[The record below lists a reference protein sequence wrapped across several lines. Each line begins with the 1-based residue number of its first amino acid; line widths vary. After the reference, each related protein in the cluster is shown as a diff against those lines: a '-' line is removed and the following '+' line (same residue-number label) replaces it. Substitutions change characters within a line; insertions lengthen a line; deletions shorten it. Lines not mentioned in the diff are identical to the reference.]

1 MNLEKLFLEKTP
13 LFVFS
18 STRRLKHFYLE
29 QGEGFLP
36 NAMSM
41 GSFFEQAFYIPNKKK
56 IPNSAR
62 LILMIDTIKAIAK
75 EKKSILEGLLLFENS
90 FLGYLESTSFLFDL
104 FDELSS
110 ACIKLNELSSKDIY
124 LDYEKHLEVLEMIY
138 DRYIKKLE
146 GLGFYDKIM
155 QEKPAI
161 LKEFFEHFS
170 SIEWHL
176 DGFMSV
182 FERQCLLEAAELVPI
197 TLHLSCDK
205 YNQKFLEFLNLKL
218 ETDCDYSIDFKT
230 QKILSQTP
238 KRQKI
243 EPKLYANSSYL
254 KQSALV
260 LQTIEEYL
268 QKDNDPNKMAIITPN
283 ADFLPFLKLLDK
295 NNNLNFAMGLGAKNS
310 PYYTE
315 LVKILENLETSGFDL
330 STSPLL
336 DLENLTLALLE
347 QQSSKE
353 KAPLKEAHSQIMHQ
367 YHLLKDTLK
376 NYSLKDLLHLY
387 LQEFEAN
394 FRLDDSSGGKIQ
406 VMDTLE
412 TRGMQFDKIVIVDF
426 NETCVPSLKD
436 CDLFLNSALRKSLNL
451 PTLLDK
457 KNLQKHY
464 YYQLFKNSKEIT
476 LSYIESETSKVSNML
491 LELNLHIEP
500 IKDAYTLF
508 APSLSKDYQEEEIKA
523 AIPKDFSFSASSL
536 NAFLTC
542 KRRFYYHY
550 MKRFKESPK
559 DESNSAVGSLLHE
572 LLKEAY
578 EKDKNPYVLEE
589 RLIWLLE
596 TRENITP
603 KERLDTL
610 VALKKIQAF
619 YLKEKE
625 RFNTKIKILDLEKS
639 FETIIQGIVFKG
651 RIDRIDKTADNE
663 MILLDYK
670 FKNDLK
676 LDNMSKTQRGGL
688 SPIEIAQISTDYQMA
703 IEIAQISTDYQMA
716 IYAFALKNLGYKEPI
731 KAFFYDLR
739 KGELLEEDELIL
751 QAKMD
756 HLEFSLIP
764 KLKQE
769 IDFEKTS
776 EAKDCE
782 YCSFK
787 DMCNR

>member
-36 NAMSM
+36 SAMSM

-62 LILMIDTIKAIAK
+62 QILMIDTIKAIAR

-110 ACIKLNELSSKDIY
+110 ACIKLNELSFKDIY

-138 DRYIKKLE
+138 NRYIKKLE
-146 GLGFYDKIM
+146 ELGFYDKIM
-155 QEKPAI
+155 QEKPTI

-182 FERQCLLEAAELVPI
+182 FERQCLLEVAELVPI

-230 QKILSQTP
+230 QKILSQTFND
-238 KRQKI
+238 QKI

-254 KQSALV
+254 KQGALV

-315 LVKILENLETSGFDL
+315 LVKILEDLETSGFDL
-330 STSPLL
+330 SASPLL
-336 DLENLTLALLE
+336 DLESLTLALLE

-353 KAPLKEAHSQIMHQ
+353 KAPLKEVHSQIMHQ
-367 YHLLKDTLK
+367 YHLLKDTLQ

-394 FRLDDSSGGKIQ
+394 FRLDDSSGGKIR

-426 NETCVPSLKD
+426 NEACVPSLKD

-476 LSYIESETSKVSNML
+476 LSYIESETSKASNML
-491 LELNLHIEP
+491 LELDLYIEP

-508 APSLSKDYQEEEIKA
+508 APSPLKDYQEEEIQA

-559 DESNSAVGSLLHE
+559 DESNSTVGSLLHE

-578 EKDKNPYVLEE
+578 EKDKNPYALEE

-639 FETIIQGIVFKG
+639 FETTIQGVVFKG

-663 MILLDYK
+663 IILLDYK
-670 FKNDLK
+670 FKSDLK
-676 LDNMSKTQRGGL
+676 LDNMSKTQRGDL
-688 SPIEIAQISTDYQMA
+688 SPK
-703 IEIAQISTDYQMA
+703 EIAQISTDYQMA

-739 KGELLEEDELIL
+739 KGELLEEDDLTL

-756 HLEFSLIP
+756 HLEFFLIP

-769 IDFEKTS
+769 IDFEKTL
-776 EAKDCE
+776 EVKDCE

>member
-41 GSFFEQAFYIPNKKK
+41 GNFFEQAFYIPNKKK

-315 LVKILENLETSGFDL
+315 LVKILEDLETSDLDL
-330 STSPLL
+330 SGSALL
-336 DLENLTLALLE
+336 DLENITLALLE

-394 FRLDDSSGGKIQ
+394 FRLDDSSGGKIR

-476 LSYIESETSKVSNML
+476 LSYIESETSKASNML

-508 APSLSKDYQEEEIKA
+508 APSPLKDYQEEEIKA

-550 MKRFKESPK
+550 IKRFKESPK
-559 DESNSAVGSLLHE
+559 DENNSAVGSLLHE

-578 EKDKNPYVLEE
+578 EKDKTPHALEE
-589 RLIWLLE
+589 RLIWLSE

-610 VALKKIQAF
+610 VVLKKIQAF
-619 YLKEKE
+619 YKKERE
-625 RFNTKIKILDLEKS
+625 RFNAEITILDLEKS
-639 FETIIQGIVFKG
+639 FETIIQGVIFKG

-663 MILLDYK
+663 IILLDYK
-670 FKNDLK
+670 FKSDLK
-676 LDNMSKTQRGGL
+676 LDSMSKTQRGGL
-688 SPIEIAQISTDYQMA
+688 SP

-739 KGELLEEDELIL
+739 KGELLEEEELIL

-769 IDFEKTS
+769 IDFEKTL
-776 EAKDCE
+776 EVKDCE

>member
-62 LILMIDTIKAIAK
+62 QILMIDTINAIAR

-146 GLGFYDKIM
+146 KLGFYDKIM

-182 FERQCLLEAAELVPI
+182 FERQCLLEVAELVPI

-230 QKILSQTP
+230 QKILSQTFND
-238 KRQKI
+238 QKI

-268 QKDNDPNKMAIITPN
+268 QKDNDPNQMAIITPN
-283 ADFLPFLKLLDK
+283 ADFLPFLKLLDR

-315 LVKILENLETSGFDL
+315 LVKILEDLETSDL
-330 STSPLL
+330 NLSGSALL
-336 DLENLTLALLE
+336 DLENLTLPLLE

-394 FRLDDSSGGKIQ
+394 FRLDDSSGGKIR

-464 YYQLFKNSKEIT
+464 YYQLFKNSKEIV

-491 LELNLHIEP
+491 LELDLHIEP

-508 APSLSKDYQEEEIKA
+508 APSPLKDYQEEEIKA

-550 MKRFKESPK
+550 IKRFKESPK
-559 DESNSAVGSLLHE
+559 DENNSAVGSLLHE

-578 EKDKNPYVLEE
+578 EKDKNPYALEE
-589 RLIWLLE
+589 RLIQLLE

-610 VALKKIQAF
+610 IALKKIQAF

-625 RFNTKIKILDLEKS
+625 RFKAKIKILDLEKS
-639 FETIIQGIVFKG
+639 FETTIQGVAFKG

-663 MILLDYK
+663 IILLDYK
-670 FKNDLK
+670 FKSDLK
-676 LDNMSKTQRGGL
+676 LDNMSKTQREGL
-688 SPIEIAQISTDYQMA
+688 SP

-716 IYAFALKNLGYKEPI
+716 IYAFALKNLGYKGPI

-739 KGELLEEDELIL
+739 KGELLEEEELTL

-769 IDFEKTS
+769 IDFEKTL

>member
-36 NAMSM
+36 SAMSM

-138 DRYIKKLE
+138 DRYVKKLE
-146 GLGFYDKIM
+146 KLGFYDKIM

-182 FERQCLLEAAELVPI
+182 FERQCLLEVAELVPI

-230 QKILSQTP
+230 QKILSQIP
-238 KRQKI
+238 KCQKI

-254 KQSALV
+254 KQGALV

-310 PYYTE
+310 SYYTE
-315 LVKILENLETSGFDL
+315 LVKILEVLQTSDLNLSG
-330 STSPLL
+330 SALL
-336 DLENLTLALLE
+336 DLENITLPLLE
-347 QQSSKE
+347 QQNSKE
-353 KAPLKEAHSQIMHQ
+353 KVPLKEAHSQIMHQ
-367 YHLLKDTLK
+367 YHLLKDTLQ

-394 FRLDDSSGGKIQ
+394 FRLDDSSGGKIR

-476 LSYIESETSKVSNML
+476 LSYIESETSKASNML
-491 LELNLHIEP
+491 LELDLHIEP

-508 APSLSKDYQEEEIKA
+508 APSPLKDYQEEEIKA

-559 DESNSAVGSLLHE
+559 DESNGAVGSLLHE

-578 EKDKNPYVLEE
+578 EKDKNPYALEE

-625 RFNTKIKILDLEKS
+625 RFNAKIKILDLEKS
-639 FETIIQGIVFKG
+639 FETAIQGVIFKG

-663 MILLDYK
+663 IILLDYK
-670 FKNDLK
+670 FKSDLK
-676 LDNMSKTQRGGL
+676 LDNMSEKQRKSL
-688 SPIEIAQISTDYQMA
+688 RP

-739 KGELLEEDELIL
+739 KGELLEEEELFL

>member
-62 LILMIDTIKAIAK
+62 QILMIDTIKAIAK

-146 GLGFYDKIM
+146 ELGFYDKIM
-155 QEKPAI
+155 QEKPTI

-254 KQSALV
+254 KQGALV

-283 ADFLPFLKLLDK
+283 ADFLPFLKLLDQ

-315 LVKILENLETSGFDL
+315 LVKILEDLQTSGFNL
-330 STSPLL
+330 SGSALL
-336 DLENLTLALLE
+336 DLENITLPLLE

-367 YHLLKDTLK
+367 YHLLKDTLQ

-394 FRLDDSSGGKIQ
+394 FRLDDSSGGKIR

-412 TRGMQFDKIVIVDF
+412 TRGMQFDKVVIVDF
-426 NETCVPSLKD
+426 NETCVPSFKD

-508 APSLSKDYQEEEIKA
+508 APSPLKDYQEEEIKV

-559 DESNSAVGSLLHE
+559 DENNSAVGSLLHE

-578 EKDKNPYVLEE
+578 EKDKNPYALEE
-589 RLIWLLE
+589 RLIQLLE

-625 RFNTKIKILDLEKS
+625 RFKAKIKILDLEKS
-639 FETIIQGIVFKG
+639 FETIIQGVVFKG

-663 MILLDYK
+663 IILLDYK

-688 SPIEIAQISTDYQMA
+688 NP

-739 KGELLEEDELIL
+739 KGELLEEDELTL

-769 IDFEKTS
+769 IDFEKTL
-776 EAKDCE
+776 EVKDCE

>member
-1 MNLEKLFLEKTP
+1 MNLEKLFSQKTP

-29 QGEGFLP
+29 QSEGFLP

-146 GLGFYDKIM
+146 ELGFYDKIM

-161 LKEFFEHFS
+161 LKEFFKHFS

-182 FERQCLLEAAELVPI
+182 FERQCLLEVAELVPI

-230 QKILSQTP
+230 QKILSQTFND
-238 KRQKI
+238 QKI

-254 KQSALV
+254 KQGALV

-315 LVKILENLETSGFDL
+315 LVKILEDLETSGFDW
-330 STSPLL
+330 SASPLL
-336 DLENLTLALLE
+336 DLENLTLVLLE

-353 KAPLKEAHSQIMHQ
+353 KVPLKEAHSQIMHQ

-394 FRLDDSSGGKIQ
+394 FRLDDSSGGKIR

-464 YYQLFKNSKEIT
+464 YYQLFKNSKEMV
-476 LSYIESETSKVSNML
+476 LSYIESETLKVSNML

-508 APSLSKDYQEEEIKA
+508 VPSPLKDYQEEEIKA
-523 AIPKDFSFSASSL
+523 AIPKDFSFSSSSL

-550 MKRFKESPK
+550 IKRFKESPK
-559 DESNSAVGSLLHE
+559 DENNSAVGSLLHE

-578 EKDKNPYVLEE
+578 EKDKNPYALEE

-625 RFNTKIKILDLEKS
+625 RFKAKIKILDLEKS
-639 FETIIQGIVFKG
+639 FETTIQGVAFKG
-651 RIDRIDKTADNE
+651 CIDRIDKTADNE
-663 MILLDYK
+663 IILLDYK
-670 FKNDLK
+670 FKSDLK

-703 IEIAQISTDYQMA
+703 I
-716 IYAFALKNLGYKEPI
+716 YAFALKNLGYKDPI

-739 KGELLEEDELIL
+739 KGELLEEDELVL

-769 IDFEKTS
+769 IDFEKTL

>member
-41 GSFFEQAFYIPNKKK
+41 GNFFEQAFYIPNKKK
-56 IPNSAR
+56 IPNNAR

-138 DRYIKKLE
+138 DRYVKKLE
-146 GLGFYDKIM
+146 ELGFYDKIM
-155 QEKPAI
+155 QEKPTI

-170 SIEWHL
+170 SIEWYL

-182 FERQCLLEAAELVPI
+182 FERQCLLEVAELVPI

-230 QKILSQTP
+230 QKILSQTFND
-238 KRQKI
+238 QKI

-283 ADFLPFLKLLDK
+283 ADFLPFLKLLDQ

-315 LVKILENLETSGFDL
+315 LVKILEDLQTSGFDL
-330 STSPLL
+330 SASPLL
-336 DLENLTLALLE
+336 DLENLTLPLLE

-353 KAPLKEAHSQIMHQ
+353 KASLKEAHSQIMHQ

-387 LQEFEAN
+387 LQEFEVN
-394 FRLDDSSGGKIQ
+394 FRLDDSSGGKIR

-436 CDLFLNSALRKSLNL
+436 CDLFLNSALRQSLNL

-508 APSLSKDYQEEEIKA
+508 ETSPLKDYQEEEIKA

-550 MKRFKESPK
+550 IKRFKESPK
-559 DESNSAVGSLLHE
+559 DENNSAVGSLLHE

-578 EKDKNPYVLEE
+578 EKDKNPYALEE

-625 RFNTKIKILDLEKS
+625 RFKAKIKILDLEKS
-639 FETIIQGIVFKG
+639 FETIIQGVIFKG

-663 MILLDYK
+663 IILLDYK
-670 FKNDLK
+670 FKSDLK
-676 LDNMSKTQRGGL
+676 LDNMSEKQRKSL
-688 SPIEIAQISTDYQMA
+688 SP

-716 IYAFALKNLGYKEPI
+716 IYAFALKNLGYKDPI

-751 QAKMD
+751 QVKMN

-769 IDFEKTS
+769 IVFEKTL

>member
-41 GSFFEQAFYIPNKKK
+41 GNFFEQAFYIPNQKK

-62 LILMIDTIKAIAK
+62 QILMIDTIKAIAK

-146 GLGFYDKIM
+146 KLGFYDKIM

-197 TLHLSCDK
+197 ILHLSCDK

-243 EPKLYANSSYL
+243 EPKLYANSNYL

-315 LVKILENLETSGFDL
+315 LVKILEDLQTSGFDW
-330 STSPLL
+330 SASPLL

-394 FRLDDSSGGKIQ
+394 FRLDDSSGGKIR

-464 YYQLFKNSKEIT
+464 YYQLFKNSKEMA

-491 LELNLHIEP
+491 LELDLYIEP

-508 APSLSKDYQEEEIKA
+508 ETSPLKDYQEEEIKA

-550 MKRFKESPK
+550 IKRFKESPK
-559 DESNSAVGSLLHE
+559 DESNGAVGSLLHE

-578 EKDKNPYVLEE
+578 EKDKNPYALEE
-589 RLIWLLE
+589 RLIQLLE

-610 VALKKIQAF
+610 IALKKIQAF

-625 RFNTKIKILDLEKS
+625 RFKAKIKILDLEKS
-639 FETIIQGIVFKG
+639 FETTIQGVIFKG

-663 MILLDYK
+663 IILLDYK

-676 LDNMSKTQRGGL
+676 LDNMSKTQREGL
-688 SPIEIAQISTDYQMA
+688 SP

-716 IYAFALKNLGYKEPI
+716 IYAFALKNLGYKGPI

-739 KGELLEEDELIL
+739 KGELLEEDELTL

-769 IDFEKTS
+769 IDFEKTL
-776 EAKDCE
+776 EVKDCE

>member
-62 LILMIDTIKAIAK
+62 QILMIDTIKAIAK

-110 ACIKLNELSSKDIY
+110 ACIKLNELSFKDIY

-138 DRYIKKLE
+138 DRYVKKLE
-146 GLGFYDKIM
+146 ELGFYDKIM
-155 QEKPAI
+155 QKKPTI

-218 ETDCDYSIDFKT
+218 ETDCNYSIDFKT
-230 QKILSQTP
+230 QKILFQTFND
-238 KRQKI
+238 QKI

-315 LVKILENLETSGFDL
+315 LVKILEDLETSGFDL
-330 STSPLL
+330 SASPLL

-353 KAPLKEAHSQIMHQ
+353 KAPLKEVHSQIMHQ
-367 YHLLKDTLK
+367 YHLLKDALK

-394 FRLDDSSGGKIQ
+394 FRLDDSSGGKIR

-412 TRGMQFDKIVIVDF
+412 TRGMQFDKIVVADF

-436 CDLFLNSALRKSLNL
+436 CDLFLNSALRQSLNL

-508 APSLSKDYQEEEIKA
+508 ETSPLKDYQEEEIKA

-578 EKDKNPYVLEE
+578 EKDKNPYALEE
-589 RLIWLLE
+589 RLIQLLE
-596 TRENITP
+596 TKGNITP

-610 VALKKIQAF
+610 IALKKIQAF
-619 YLKEKE
+619 YVKEKE
-625 RFNTKIKILDLEKS
+625 RFSAKIKILDLEKS
-639 FETIIQGIVFKG
+639 FETTIQGVAFKG

-663 MILLDYK
+663 VILLDYK
-670 FKNDLK
+670 FKSDLK
-676 LDNMSKTQRGGL
+676 LDNMSEKQRGSL
-688 SPIEIAQISTDYQMA
+688 SPIEIAQISA
-703 IEIAQISTDYQMA
+703 DYQMA
-716 IYAFALKNLGYKEPI
+716 IYAFALKNLGYKGPI

-739 KGELLEEDELIL
+739 KGKLLEEEEPIL

-756 HLEFSLIP
+756 YLKSSLIP
-764 KLKQE
+764 ELKQE
-769 IDFEKTS
+769 IDFEKTL
-776 EAKDCE
+776 EVKDCE
-782 YCSFK
+782 YCPFK

>member
-41 GSFFEQAFYIPNKKK
+41 GNFFEQAFYIPNKKK

-62 LILMIDTIKAIAK
+62 QILMIDTIKAIAK

-110 ACIKLNELSSKDIY
+110 ACIKLNELSFKDIY

-138 DRYIKKLE
+138 DRYVKKLE

-182 FERQCLLEAAELVPI
+182 FERQCLLEVAELVPI

-230 QKILSQTP
+230 QKILSQTFND
-238 KRQKI
+238 QKI

-254 KQSALV
+254 KQGALV

-283 ADFLPFLKLLDK
+283 ADFLPFLKLLDQ

-315 LVKILENLETSGFDL
+315 LVKILEDLQTSDCNLSESA
-330 STSPLL
+330 LL
-336 DLENLTLALLE
+336 DLENITLPLLE

-394 FRLDDSSGGKIQ
+394 FRLDDSSGGKIR

-491 LELNLHIEP
+491 LELDLHIEP

-508 APSLSKDYQEEEIKA
+508 APSPLKDYQEEEIKA

-559 DESNSAVGSLLHE
+559 DENNSTVGSLLHE

-578 EKDKNPYVLEE
+578 EKDKNPYALEE

-619 YLKEKE
+619 YTKEKE
-625 RFNTKIKILDLEKS
+625 RFKAKIKILDLEKS
-639 FETIIQGIVFKG
+639 FETIIQGVAFKG

-663 MILLDYK
+663 IILLDYK
-670 FKNDLK
+670 FKSDLK

-688 SPIEIAQISTDYQMA
+688 SP
-703 IEIAQISTDYQMA
+703 STDYQMA

-739 KGELLEEDELIL
+739 KGELVEEDELVL

-756 HLEFSLIP
+756 HLEFSLIS

-769 IDFEKTS
+769 IDFEKTL
-776 EAKDCE
+776 EVKDCE

>member
-1 MNLEKLFLEKTP
+1 MNLEKLFLEKSP

-56 IPNSAR
+56 IPKNAR
-62 LILMIDTIKAIAK
+62 QILMIDTIKAITK

-110 ACIKLNELSSKDIY
+110 ACIKLNELSFKDIY

-138 DRYIKKLE
+138 NRYIKKLE
-146 GLGFYDKIM
+146 ELGFYDKIM
-155 QEKPAI
+155 QKKPTI

-182 FERQCLLEAAELVPI
+182 FERQCLLEVAELVPI

-230 QKILSQTP
+230 QKILSQTFND
-238 KRQKI
+238 QKI

-254 KQSALV
+254 KQGALV

-315 LVKILENLETSGFDL
+315 LVKILEDLQKSGFDL

-353 KAPLKEAHSQIMHQ
+353 KTPLKEAHSQIMHQ

-394 FRLDDSSGGKIQ
+394 FRLDDSSGGKIR

-464 YYQLFKNSKEIT
+464 YYQLFKNSKEMV
-476 LSYIESETSKVSNML
+476 LSYIESETSKASNML
-491 LELNLHIEP
+491 LELDLHTEP

-508 APSLSKDYQEEEIKA
+508 APTPLKDYQEEEIKA

-559 DESNSAVGSLLHE
+559 DENNSAVGSLLHE
-572 LLKEAY
+572 LLKEVY
-578 EKDKNPYVLEE
+578 EKDKNPHSLEE

-625 RFNTKIKILDLEKS
+625 RFKAKIKILDLEKS
-639 FETIIQGIVFKG
+639 FETIIQGVVFKG

-663 MILLDYK
+663 IILLDYK
-670 FKNDLK
+670 FK
-676 LDNMSKTQRGGL
+676 RGL
-688 SPIEIAQISTDYQMA
+688 SP

-756 HLEFSLIP
+756 HLEFSLIS

-769 IDFEKTS
+769 IDFEKTL
-776 EAKDCE
+776 EVKDCE

>member
-1 MNLEKLFLEKTP
+1 MNLERLFLEKTP

-56 IPNSAR
+56 IPNNAR
-62 LILMIDTIKAIAK
+62 QILMIDTIKAIAR

-110 ACIKLNELSSKDIY
+110 ACIKLNELSFKDIY

-138 DRYIKKLE
+138 NRYIKKLE
-146 GLGFYDKIM
+146 KLGFYDKIM
-155 QEKPAI
+155 QEKPTI

-182 FERQCLLEAAELVPI
+182 FERQCLLEVAELVPI

-230 QKILSQTP
+230 QKILSQTFND
-238 KRQKI
+238 QKI

-254 KQSALV
+254 KQGALV

-315 LVKILENLETSGFDL
+315 LVKILEDLQKSSFDL
-330 STSPLL
+330 SASPLL
-336 DLENLTLALLE
+336 DLESLTLPLLE

-394 FRLDDSSGGKIQ
+394 FRLDDSSGGKIR

-476 LSYIESETSKVSNML
+476 LSYIESETSKASNML

-508 APSLSKDYQEEEIKA
+508 APSPLKDYQEEEIKA

-559 DESNSAVGSLLHE
+559 DENNSAVGSLLHE

-578 EKDKNPYVLEE
+578 EKDKNPYALEE

-610 VALKKIQAF
+610 IALKKIQAF

-625 RFNTKIKILDLEKS
+625 RFNAKIKILDLEKS
-639 FETIIQGIVFKG
+639 FETTIQGVIFKG

-670 FKNDLK
+670 FKSDLK

-688 SPIEIAQISTDYQMA
+688 SP

-739 KGELLEEDELIL
+739 KGELVEEDELIL

-769 IDFEKTS
+769 IDFEKTL
-776 EAKDCE
+776 EVKDCE

>member
-56 IPNSAR
+56 IPKNAR
-62 LILMIDTIKAIAK
+62 QILMIDTIKAIAK
-75 EKKSILEGLLLFENS
+75 EKKSVLEGLLLFENS

-110 ACIKLNELSSKDIY
+110 ACIKLNELSFKDIY

-146 GLGFYDKIM
+146 ELGFYDKIM
-155 QEKPAI
+155 QEKPTI

-182 FERQCLLEAAELVPI
+182 FERQCLLEVAELVPI

-230 QKILSQTP
+230 QKILSQTFND
-238 KRQKI
+238 QKI

-254 KQSALV
+254 KQGALV

-283 ADFLPFLKLLDK
+283 ADFLPFLKLLDR

-315 LVKILENLETSGFDL
+315 LVKILEDLETSDLDL
-330 STSPLL
+330 SGSALL
-336 DLENLTLALLE
+336 DLENITLALLE

-394 FRLDDSSGGKIQ
+394 FRLDDSSGGKIR

-412 TRGMQFDKIVIVDF
+412 TRGMQFDKIVVADF

-476 LSYIESETSKVSNML
+476 LSYIESETSKASNML
-491 LELNLHIEP
+491 LELSLYIEP

-508 APSLSKDYQEEEIKA
+508 ETSPIKEYQEEEIKA

-550 MKRFKESPK
+550 IKRFKETPK

-578 EKDKNPYVLEE
+578 EKDKNPYALEE

-596 TRENITP
+596 TRKNITP

-619 YLKEKE
+619 YTKEKE

-639 FETIIQGIVFKG
+639 FETIIQGVVFKG
-651 RIDRIDKTADNE
+651 HIDRIDKTADNE
-663 MILLDYK
+663 IILLDYK
-670 FKNDLK
+670 FKSDLK

-703 IEIAQISTDYQMA
+703 V
-716 IYAFALKNLGYKEPI
+716 YAFALKNLGYKEPI

-739 KGELLEEDELIL
+739 KGELLEEDELVL

-769 IDFEKTS
+769 IDFEKTL

>member
-18 STRRLKHFYLE
+18 STRRLKHFCLE

-36 NAMSM
+36 SAMSM
-41 GSFFEQAFYIPNKKK
+41 GSFFEQAFYIPNQKK
-56 IPNSAR
+56 IPNNAR
-62 LILMIDTIKAIAK
+62 QILMIDTIKAIAK

-110 ACIKLNELSSKDIY
+110 ACIKLNELSFKDIY

-138 DRYIKKLE
+138 DRYVKKLE
-146 GLGFYDKIM
+146 ELGFYDKIM
-155 QEKPAI
+155 QKKPTI

-182 FERQCLLEAAELVPI
+182 FERQCLLEVAELVPI

-230 QKILSQTP
+230 QKILSQTFND
-238 KRQKI
+238 QKI

-315 LVKILENLETSGFDL
+315 LVKILEDLQTSGFDL
-330 STSPLL
+330 SASPLL
-336 DLENLTLALLE
+336 DLENLTLPLLE

-353 KAPLKEAHSQIMHQ
+353 KAPLKETHSQIMHQ

-394 FRLDDSSGGKIQ
+394 FRLDDSSGGKIR

-412 TRGMQFDKIVIVDF
+412 TRGMQFDKIVVADF

-491 LELNLHIEP
+491 LELDLHIEP

-508 APSLSKDYQEEEIKA
+508 APSPLKDYQEEEIKA
-523 AIPKDFSFSASSL
+523 TIPKDFSFSASSL

-559 DESNSAVGSLLHE
+559 DESNSTVGSLIHE

-578 EKDKNPYVLEE
+578 EKDKNPYALEE
-589 RLIWLLE
+589 RLIQLLE
-596 TRENITP
+596 TKGNITP

-610 VALKKIQAF
+610 IVLKKIQAF
-619 YLKEKE
+619 YVKEKE
-625 RFNTKIKILDLEKS
+625 RFNAKIKILDLEKS
-639 FETIIQGIVFKG
+639 FETTIQGVAFKG

-663 MILLDYK
+663 VILLDYK
-670 FKNDLK
+670 FKSDLK
-676 LDNMSKTQRGGL
+676 LDNMSKT
-688 SPIEIAQISTDYQMA
+688 
-703 IEIAQISTDYQMA
+703 QISTDYQMA
-716 IYAFALKNLGYKEPI
+716 IYARALKNLGYKEPI

-769 IDFEKTS
+769 IDFEKTL
-776 EAKDCE
+776 EVKDCE

>member
-36 NAMSM
+36 SAMSM

-56 IPNSAR
+56 IPKNAR
-62 LILMIDTIKAIAK
+62 QILMIDTIKAIAK

-110 ACIKLNELSSKDIY
+110 AYIKLNELSSKDIY

-146 GLGFYDKIM
+146 ELGFYDKIM
-155 QEKPAI
+155 QEKPTI

-182 FERQCLLEAAELVPI
+182 FERQCLLEVAELVPI

-230 QKILSQTP
+230 QKILSQTFND
-238 KRQKI
+238 QKI

-254 KQSALV
+254 KQSTLV

-315 LVKILENLETSGFDL
+315 LVKILEDLQTSDFNLSESA
-330 STSPLL
+330 LL
-336 DLENLTLALLE
+336 DLENITLPLLE

-353 KAPLKEAHSQIMHQ
+353 KAPLKEVHSQIMHQ
-367 YHLLKDTLK
+367 YHLLKDTLQ

-394 FRLDDSSGGKIQ
+394 FRLDDSSGGKIR

-412 TRGMQFDKIVIVDF
+412 TRGMQFDKVVIVDF

-508 APSLSKDYQEEEIKA
+508 APSPLKDYQEEEIKA

-559 DESNSAVGSLLHE
+559 DESNSTVGSLLHE

-619 YLKEKE
+619 YTKEKE

-639 FETIIQGIVFKG
+639 FETIIQGVIFKG

-663 MILLDYK
+663 IILLDYK
-670 FKNDLK
+670 FKSDLK

-703 IEIAQISTDYQMA
+703 I
-716 IYAFALKNLGYKEPI
+716 YACTLKNLGYKGPI

-739 KGELLEEDELIL
+739 KGELVEEDELTL

-769 IDFEKTS
+769 IDFEKTL

>member
-146 GLGFYDKIM
+146 ELGFYDKIM
-155 QEKPAI
+155 QEKPTI

-182 FERQCLLEAAELVPI
+182 FERQCLLEVAELVPI

-218 ETDCDYSIDFKT
+218 ETDCGYSIDFKT
-230 QKILSQTP
+230 KKILSQTFND
-238 KRQKI
+238 QKI

-315 LVKILENLETSGFDL
+315 LVKILEDLETGGFDL
-330 STSPLL
+330 SASPLL
-336 DLENLTLALLE
+336 DLESLTLALLE

-353 KAPLKEAHSQIMHQ
+353 KAPLKEVHSQIMHQ

-394 FRLDDSSGGKIQ
+394 FRLDDSSGGKIR

-412 TRGMQFDKIVIVDF
+412 TRGMQFDKVVIVDF

-464 YYQLFKNSKEIT
+464 YYQLFKNSKEMA

-491 LELNLHIEP
+491 LELDLPIEP

-508 APSLSKDYQEEEIKA
+508 APTPLKDYQEEEIKA

-550 MKRFKESPK
+550 IKRFKESPK
-559 DESNSAVGSLLHE
+559 DESNSTVGSLLHE

-578 EKDKNPYVLEE
+578 EKDKNPHALEE
-589 RLIWLLE
+589 RLIQLLK

-610 VALKKIQAF
+610 IALKKIQAF
-619 YLKEKE
+619 YVKEKE
-625 RFNTKIKILDLEKS
+625 RFKAKIKILDLEKS
-639 FETIIQGIVFKG
+639 FETTIQGVAFKG

-676 LDNMSKTQRGGL
+676 LDNMSKTQREGL
-688 SPIEIAQISTDYQMA
+688 SP

-716 IYAFALKNLGYKEPI
+716 IYAFALKNLGYKGPI

-739 KGELLEEDELIL
+739 KGELVEEDELIL

-769 IDFEKTS
+769 MVFEKTL
-776 EAKDCE
+776 EVKDCE

>member
-1 MNLEKLFLEKTP
+1 MNLEKLFLEKAP

-138 DRYIKKLE
+138 NRYIKKLE

-155 QEKPAI
+155 QEKPTI

-230 QKILSQTP
+230 QKILSQTFND
-238 KRQKI
+238 QKI

-268 QKDNDPNKMAIITPN
+268 QQDNDPNKMAIITPN

-315 LVKILENLETSGFDL
+315 LVKILEDLEASGDL
-330 STSPLL
+330 SASPLL

-394 FRLDDSSGGKIQ
+394 FRLDDSSGGKIR

-464 YYQLFKNSKEIT
+464 YYQLFKNSKEMV
-476 LSYIESETSKVSNML
+476 LSYIESETSKASNML

-508 APSLSKDYQEEEIKA
+508 APTPLKDYQEEEIKTT
-523 AIPKDFSFSASSL
+523 IPKDFSFSASSL

-550 MKRFKESPK
+550 IKRFKESPK

-578 EKDKNPYVLEE
+578 EKDKNPYALEE
-589 RLIWLLE
+589 RLVQLLE

-610 VALKKIQAF
+610 IALKKIQAF
-619 YLKEKE
+619 YVKEKE
-625 RFNTKIKILDLEKS
+625 RFKAKIKILDLEKS
-639 FETIIQGIVFKG
+639 FETTIQGVAFKG

-670 FKNDLK
+670 FKSELK
-676 LDNMSKTQRGGL
+676 LDNMSKTQREGL

-703 IEIAQISTDYQMA
+703 V
-716 IYAFALKNLGYKEPI
+716 YAFALKNLGYKGPI

-739 KGELLEEDELIL
+739 KGELLEEEGLTL

-769 IDFEKTS
+769 MVFEKTL
-776 EAKDCE
+776 EVKDCE

>member
-36 NAMSM
+36 SAMSM

-62 LILMIDTIKAIAK
+62 QILMIDTIKAIAK

-146 GLGFYDKIM
+146 ELGFYDKIM
-155 QEKPAI
+155 QEKPTI

-170 SIEWHL
+170 SIEWYL

-182 FERQCLLEAAELVPI
+182 FERQCLLEVAELVPI

-230 QKILSQTP
+230 QKILSQTFND
-238 KRQKI
+238 QKI

-254 KQSALV
+254 KQGALV

-315 LVKILENLETSGFDL
+315 LVKILEDLQTSDCNLSESA
-330 STSPLL
+330 LL
-336 DLENLTLALLE
+336 DLENLTLPLLE
-347 QQSSKE
+347 RQSSKE

-394 FRLDDSSGGKIQ
+394 FRLDDSSGGKIR

-436 CDLFLNSALRKSLNL
+436 CDLFLNSALRQSLNL

-464 YYQLFKNSKEIT
+464 YYQLFKNSKEMV
-476 LSYIESETSKVSNML
+476 LSYIESETSKASNML

-508 APSLSKDYQEEEIKA
+508 APTPLKDYQEEEIKA

-542 KRRFYYHY
+542 KCRFYYHY

-559 DESNSAVGSLLHE
+559 DKNNSAVGSLLHE

-578 EKDKNPYVLEE
+578 EKDKNPYALEE
-589 RLIWLLE
+589 RLIQLLE
-596 TRENITP
+596 KKENITP

-625 RFNTKIKILDLEKS
+625 RFNAKIKILDLEKS
-639 FETIIQGIVFKG
+639 FETIIQGVVFKG

-663 MILLDYK
+663 IILLDYK

-688 SPIEIAQISTDYQMA
+688 NP

-739 KGELLEEDELIL
+739 KGELLEEDELVL

-756 HLEFSLIP
+756 HLESSLIP

-769 IDFEKTS
+769 IDFEKTL
-776 EAKDCE
+776 EVKDCE

>member
-1 MNLEKLFLEKTP
+1 MNLEKLFSQKTP

-62 LILMIDTIKAIAK
+62 QILMIDTIKAIAK

-138 DRYIKKLE
+138 KRYIKKLE
-146 GLGFYDKIM
+146 ELGFYDKIM
-155 QEKPAI
+155 QEKPTI

-182 FERQCLLEAAELVPI
+182 FERQCLLEVAELVPI

-315 LVKILENLETSGFDL
+315 LVKILEDLQTSDCNLSESA
-330 STSPLL
+330 LL
-336 DLENLTLALLE
+336 DLENITLPLLE

-367 YHLLKDTLK
+367 YHLLKDTLQ

-394 FRLDDSSGGKIQ
+394 FRLDDSSGGKIR

-464 YYQLFKNSKEIT
+464 YYQLFKNSKEMV

-508 APSLSKDYQEEEIKA
+508 ESTPLKDYQEEKIKA
-523 AIPKDFSFSASSL
+523 TIPKDFSFSASSL

-550 MKRFKESPK
+550 IKRFKESPK
-559 DESNSAVGSLLHE
+559 DESNSAIGSLLHE

-578 EKDKNPYVLEE
+578 EKDKNPYALEE
-589 RLIWLLE
+589 RLIQLLE
-596 TRENITP
+596 TRGNITP

-610 VALKKIQAF
+610 IALKKIQAF
-619 YLKEKE
+619 YVKEKE
-625 RFNTKIKILDLEKS
+625 RFHAKIKILNLEKS
-639 FETIIQGIVFKG
+639 FETTIQGVAFKG
-651 RIDRIDKTADNE
+651 RIDRIDKTTDNE

-670 FKNDLK
+670 FKSDLK
-676 LDNMSKTQRGGL
+676 LDNMSKTQRRGL
-688 SPIEIAQISTDYQMA
+688 SP

-716 IYAFALKNLGYKEPI
+716 IYAFALKNLGYKGPI

-739 KGELLEEDELIL
+739 KGELLEEEELTL

-769 IDFEKTS
+769 MVFEKTL

>member
-1 MNLEKLFLEKTP
+1 MNLEKLFLEKAP

-29 QGEGFLP
+29 RGEGFLP
-36 NAMSM
+36 SAMSM
-41 GSFFEQAFYIPNKKK
+41 GSFFEQAFYIPNQKK
-56 IPNSAR
+56 IPKNAR
-62 LILMIDTIKAIAK
+62 QILMIDTIKAIAK
-75 EKKSILEGLLLFENS
+75 EKKSALEGLLLFENS

-110 ACIKLNELSSKDIY
+110 ACIKLNELSFKDIY

-138 DRYIKKLE
+138 DRYVKKLE
-146 GLGFYDKIM
+146 ELGFYDKIM
-155 QEKPAI
+155 QKKPAI

-182 FERQCLLEAAELVPI
+182 FERQCLLEVAELVPI

-230 QKILSQTP
+230 QKILSQTFND
-238 KRQKI
+238 QKI
-243 EPKLYANSSYL
+243 EPKLYANSNHL

-268 QKDNDPNKMAIITPN
+268 QENNDPNKMAIITPN

-315 LVKILENLETSGFDL
+315 LVKILEDLQTSDCDL
-330 STSPLL
+330 SGSALL
-336 DLENLTLALLE
+336 DLENITLALLE

-394 FRLDDSSGGKIQ
+394 FRLDDSSGGKIR

-412 TRGMQFDKIVIVDF
+412 TRGMQFDKIVVADF

-464 YYQLFKNSKEIT
+464 YYQLFKNSKEVA

-491 LELNLHIEP
+491 LELDLHIEP

-508 APSLSKDYQEEEIKA
+508 ETSPIKEYQEEEIKA

-550 MKRFKESPK
+550 MKRFKETPK
-559 DESNSAVGSLLHE
+559 DENNSAVGSLIHE

-578 EKDKNPYVLEE
+578 EKDKTPHALEE

-619 YLKEKE
+619 YKKERE
-625 RFNTKIKILDLEKS
+625 RFNAEITILDLEKS
-639 FETIIQGIVFKG
+639 FETIIQGVIFKG

-663 MILLDYK
+663 IILLDYK
-670 FKNDLK
+670 FKSDLK

-703 IEIAQISTDYQMA
+703 I
-716 IYAFALKNLGYKEPI
+716 YARALKNLGYKEPI

-739 KGELLEEDELIL
+739 KGELLEEDELTL

-769 IDFEKTS
+769 IDFEKTL
-776 EAKDCE
+776 EVKDCE

>member
-1 MNLEKLFLEKTP
+1 MNLEKLFSQKNP

-62 LILMIDTIKAIAK
+62 QILMIDTIKAIAK

-138 DRYIKKLE
+138 DRYIKNLE
-146 GLGFYDKIM
+146 ELGFYDKIM
-155 QEKPAI
+155 QEKPTI

-170 SIEWHL
+170 SIEWYL

-230 QKILSQTP
+230 QKILSQTFND
-238 KRQKI
+238 QKI

-315 LVKILENLETSGFDL
+315 LVKISEDLETSGFDL
-330 STSPLL
+330 NASPLL

-394 FRLDDSSGGKIQ
+394 FRLDDSSGGKIR

-476 LSYIESETSKVSNML
+476 LSYIESETSKASNML

-508 APSLSKDYQEEEIKA
+508 VPTPLKDYQEEEIKA

-559 DESNSAVGSLLHE
+559 DENNSAVGSLLHE

-578 EKDKNPYVLEE
+578 EKDKNPYALEE
-589 RLIWLLE
+589 RLIQFLE

-610 VALKKIQAF
+610 IALKKIQAF

-625 RFNTKIKILDLEKS
+625 RFKAKIKILDLEKS
-639 FETIIQGIVFKG
+639 FETTIQGVAFKG

-663 MILLDYK
+663 IILLDYK
-670 FKNDLK
+670 FKSDLR

-688 SPIEIAQISTDYQMA
+688 SP

-739 KGELLEEDELIL
+739 KGELLEEDELVL

-769 IDFEKTS
+769 IDFEKTL
-776 EAKDCE
+776 EVKDCE

>member
-1 MNLEKLFLEKTP
+1 MNLEKLFLQKTP

-56 IPNSAR
+56 IPNSTR

-138 DRYIKKLE
+138 NRYIKKLE
-146 GLGFYDKIM
+146 KLGFYDKIM
-155 QEKPAI
+155 QEKPTI

-230 QKILSQTP
+230 QKILSQTFND
-238 KRQKI
+238 QKI

-254 KQSALV
+254 KQGALV

-268 QKDNDPNKMAIITPN
+268 QKDNDPNQMAIITPN
-283 ADFLPFLKLLDK
+283 ADFLPFLKLLDQ

-315 LVKILENLETSGFDL
+315 LVKILEDLQTSGFDW
-330 STSPLL
+330 SASPLL

-367 YHLLKDTLK
+367 YHLLKDTLQ

-394 FRLDDSSGGKIQ
+394 FRLDDSSGGKIR

-476 LSYIESETSKVSNML
+476 LSYVESETSKASNML

-508 APSLSKDYQEEEIKA
+508 APSPLKDYQEEEIKA

-559 DESNSAVGSLLHE
+559 DENNSAVGSLLHE

-578 EKDKNPYVLEE
+578 EKDKNPYALEE

-610 VALKKIQAF
+610 IALKKIQAF
-619 YLKEKE
+619 YKKERE
-625 RFNTKIKILDLEKS
+625 RFNTEITILDLEKS
-639 FETIIQGIVFKG
+639 FETTIQGVAFKG

-663 MILLDYK
+663 VILLDYK
-670 FKNDLK
+670 FKSDLK
-676 LDNMSKTQRGGL
+676 LDNMSKTQREGL
-688 SPIEIAQISTDYQMA
+688 SPIEIAQISTDYQM
-703 IEIAQISTDYQMA
+703 T

-739 KGELLEEDELIL
+739 KGELIEEDEPTL

-769 IDFEKTS
+769 IDFEKTL
-776 EAKDCE
+776 EVKDCE

>member
-36 NAMSM
+36 SAMSM
-41 GSFFEQAFYIPNKKK
+41 GSFFEQAFYIPNQKK
-56 IPNSAR
+56 IPKSVR
-62 LILMIDTIKAIAK
+62 QILMIDTIKAIAK
-75 EKKSILEGLLLFENS
+75 EKKSVLEGLLLFENS

-110 ACIKLNELSSKDIY
+110 ACIKLNELSFKDIY

-138 DRYIKKLE
+138 DRYVKKLE

-182 FERQCLLEAAELVPI
+182 FERQCLLEVAELVPV

-230 QKILSQTP
+230 QKILSQTFND
-238 KRQKI
+238 QKI

-254 KQSALV
+254 KQGALV

-315 LVKILENLETSGFDL
+315 LVKILEDLQTSDFNLSESA
-330 STSPLL
+330 LL

-353 KAPLKEAHSQIMHQ
+353 KAPLKEVHSQIMHQ

-394 FRLDDSSGGKIQ
+394 FRLDDSSGGKIR

-476 LSYIESETSKVSNML
+476 LSYIESETSKASNML

-508 APSLSKDYQEEEIKA
+508 APSPLKDYQEEEIKA

-550 MKRFKESPK
+550 IKRFKESPK
-559 DESNSAVGSLLHE
+559 DENNSAVGSLLHE

-596 TRENITP
+596 TRENVTP

-610 VALKKIQAF
+610 IALKKIQAF

-625 RFNTKIKILDLEKS
+625 RFNAKIKILDLEKS
-639 FETIIQGIVFKG
+639 FETIIQGVVFKG

-663 MILLDYK
+663 IILLDYK
-670 FKNDLK
+670 FKSDLK

-688 SPIEIAQISTDYQMA
+688 SPIEIAQIST
-703 IEIAQISTDYQMA
+703 EISTDYQMA

-739 KGELLEEDELIL
+739 KGELLEEDELVL

-769 IDFEKTS
+769 IDFEKTL
-776 EAKDCE
+776 EVKDCE

>member
-56 IPNSAR
+56 IPNNAHQ
-62 LILMIDTIKAIAK
+62 ILMIDTIKAIAK

-110 ACIKLNELSSKDIY
+110 ACIKLNELSFKDIY

-138 DRYIKKLE
+138 DRYVKKLE
-146 GLGFYDKIM
+146 ELGFYDKIM
-155 QEKPAI
+155 QEKPTI

-182 FERQCLLEAAELVPI
+182 FERQCLLEVAELVPI

-230 QKILSQTP
+230 QKILSQTFND
-238 KRQKI
+238 QKI

-268 QKDNDPNKMAIITPN
+268 QQDNDPNKMAIITPN

-315 LVKILENLETSGFDL
+315 LVKISEDLQTSDCNLSESA
-330 STSPLL
+330 LL

-353 KAPLKEAHSQIMHQ
+353 KAPLKETHSQIMHQ

-394 FRLDDSSGGKIQ
+394 FRLDDSSGGKIR

-476 LSYIESETSKVSNML
+476 LSYIESETSKASNML
-491 LELNLHIEP
+491 LELDLHIEP

-508 APSLSKDYQEEEIKA
+508 APSPLKDYQEEEIKA

-550 MKRFKESPK
+550 IKRFKESPK
-559 DESNSAVGSLLHE
+559 DENNSAVGSLLHE

-578 EKDKNPYVLEE
+578 KKDKNPYSLEE
-589 RLIWLLE
+589 RLIQFLE

-625 RFNTKIKILDLEKS
+625 RFNAKIKILDLEKS
-639 FETIIQGIVFKG
+639 FETIIQGVIFKG

-663 MILLDYK
+663 IILLDYK

-676 LDNMSKTQRGGL
+676 LDNMSKTQREGL
-688 SPIEIAQISTDYQMA
+688 SP

-739 KGELLEEDELIL
+739 KGELLEEDELTL

-769 IDFEKTS
+769 IDFEKTL
-776 EAKDCE
+776 EVKDCE

>member
-56 IPNSAR
+56 IPKNAR

-146 GLGFYDKIM
+146 ELGFYDKIM

-182 FERQCLLEAAELVPI
+182 FERQCLLEVAELVPI

-230 QKILSQTP
+230 QKILSQTFND
-238 KRQKI
+238 QKI

-254 KQSALV
+254 KQGALV

-283 ADFLPFLKLLDK
+283 ADFLPFLKLLDQ

-315 LVKILENLETSGFDL
+315 LVKILEDLQTSDFNLSESA
-330 STSPLL
+330 LL
-336 DLENLTLALLE
+336 DLENITLPLLE

-353 KAPLKEAHSQIMHQ
+353 KAPLKEVHSQIMHQ

-394 FRLDDSSGGKIQ
+394 FRLDDSSGGKIR

-476 LSYIESETSKVSNML
+476 LSYIESETSKASNML
-491 LELNLHIEP
+491 LELNLNIAP

-508 APSLSKDYQEEEIKA
+508 APSPLKDYQEEENKA

-559 DESNSAVGSLLHE
+559 DENNSVVGSLLHE

-578 EKDKNPYVLEE
+578 EKDKNPYALEE

-610 VALKKIQAF
+610 IALKKIQTF

-625 RFNTKIKILDLEKS
+625 RFKAKIKILDLEKS
-639 FETIIQGIVFKG
+639 FETTIQGVIFKG

-663 MILLDYK
+663 IILLDYK

-676 LDNMSKTQRGGL
+676 LDNMSEKQRKSL
-688 SPIEIAQISTDYQMA
+688 RPIEIAQISTDYQMV
-703 IEIAQISTDYQMA
+703 

-739 KGELLEEDELIL
+739 KGELLEEDELVL

-769 IDFEKTS
+769 IDFEKTL

>member
-1 MNLEKLFLEKTP
+1 MNLEKLFSQKNP

-36 NAMSM
+36 SAMSM

-62 LILMIDTIKAIAK
+62 QILMIDTIKAIAK
-75 EKKSILEGLLLFENS
+75 EKKSILERLLLFENS

-161 LKEFFEHFS
+161 LKEFFERFS
-170 SIEWHL
+170 SIEWYL

-182 FERQCLLEAAELVPI
+182 FERQCLLEVAELVPI

-230 QKILSQTP
+230 QKILSQTFND
-238 KRQKI
+238 QKI

-315 LVKILENLETSGFDL
+315 LVKILEDLQTSDCNLSG
-330 STSPLL
+330 SALL
-336 DLENLTLALLE
+336 DLENITLVLLE

-353 KAPLKEAHSQIMHQ
+353 KVPLKEAHSQIMHQ

-394 FRLDDSSGGKIQ
+394 FRLDDSSGGKIR

-491 LELNLHIEP
+491 LELNLNIAP

-508 APSLSKDYQEEEIKA
+508 APSPLKDYQEEEIKA

-625 RFNTKIKILDLEKS
+625 RFKAKIKILDLEKS
-639 FETIIQGIVFKG
+639 FETIIQGVIFKG

-663 MILLDYK
+663 VILLDYK

-703 IEIAQISTDYQMA
+703 I
-716 IYAFALKNLGYKEPI
+716 YAFALKNLGYKGPI

-739 KGELLEEDELIL
+739 KGELVEEDELTL

-769 IDFEKTS
+769 IVFEKTL

>member
-36 NAMSM
+36 SAMSM

-138 DRYIKKLE
+138 DRYVKKLE
-146 GLGFYDKIM
+146 ELGFYDKIM
-155 QEKPAI
+155 QEKPTI

-182 FERQCLLEAAELVPI
+182 FERQCLLEVAELVPI

-230 QKILSQTP
+230 QKILSQTFND
-238 KRQKI
+238 QKI

-254 KQSALV
+254 KQGALV

-315 LVKILENLETSGFDL
+315 LVKILEDLQTSDCNLSG
-330 STSPLL
+330 SALL
-336 DLENLTLALLE
+336 DLENITLPLLE

-394 FRLDDSSGGKIQ
+394 FRLDDSSGGKIR

-464 YYQLFKNSKEIT
+464 YYQLFKNSKEIV
-476 LSYIESETSKVSNML
+476 LSYIESETSKASNML

-508 APSLSKDYQEEEIKA
+508 APSPLKDYQEEEIKA

-550 MKRFKESPK
+550 IKRFKESPK

-578 EKDKNPYVLEE
+578 EKDKNPYALEE

-625 RFNTKIKILDLEKS
+625 RFKAKIKILDLEKS
-639 FETIIQGIVFKG
+639 FETIIQGVVFKG

-663 MILLDYK
+663 IILLDYK
-670 FKNDLK
+670 FKSDLK
-676 LDNMSKTQRGGL
+676 LDNMSEKQRKSL
-688 SPIEIAQISTDYQMA
+688 RP

-716 IYAFALKNLGYKEPI
+716 IYAFALKNLGYKDPI

-739 KGELLEEDELIL
+739 KGELLEEDELTL

-769 IDFEKTS
+769 IDFEKTL
-776 EAKDCE
+776 EVKDCE

>member
-138 DRYIKKLE
+138 ERYIKKLE
-146 GLGFYDKIM
+146 ELGFYDKIM

-230 QKILSQTP
+230 QKILSQTFND
-238 KRQKI
+238 QKI

-254 KQSALV
+254 KQGALV

-283 ADFLPFLKLLDK
+283 ADFLPFLKLLDQ

-315 LVKILENLETSGFDL
+315 LVKILENLETSGFDW
-330 STSPLL
+330 SASPLL

-394 FRLDDSSGGKIQ
+394 FRLDDSSGGKIR

-476 LSYIESETSKVSNML
+476 LSYIESETSKASNML

-508 APSLSKDYQEEEIKA
+508 APTPLKDYQEEEIKA

-550 MKRFKESPK
+550 IKRFKESPK
-559 DESNSAVGSLLHE
+559 DENNSAVGSLLHG

-578 EKDKNPYVLEE
+578 EKDKNPYALEE
-589 RLIWLLE
+589 RLIQLLE

-610 VALKKIQAF
+610 IALKKIQAF

-625 RFNTKIKILDLEKS
+625 RFKAKIKILDLEKS
-639 FETIIQGIVFKG
+639 FETTIQGVIFKG

-663 MILLDYK
+663 IILLDYK
-670 FKNDLK
+670 FKSDLR
-676 LDNMSKTQRGGL
+676 LDNMSKTQREGL
-688 SPIEIAQISTDYQMA
+688 SPK
-703 IEIAQISTDYQMA
+703 EIAQISTDYQMA

-739 KGELLEEDELIL
+739 KGELVEEDEPTL

-756 HLEFSLIP
+756 YLEFSLIP

-769 IDFEKTS
+769 IVFEKTL

>member
-36 NAMSM
+36 SAMSM
-41 GSFFEQAFYIPNKKK
+41 GNFFEQAFYIPNKKK

-62 LILMIDTIKAIAK
+62 QILMIDTIKAIAK

-110 ACIKLNELSSKDIY
+110 ACIKLNELSFKDIY

-138 DRYIKKLE
+138 NRYIKKLE
-146 GLGFYDKIM
+146 KLGFYDKIM
-155 QEKPAI
+155 QKKPTI

-182 FERQCLLEAAELVPI
+182 FERQCLLEVVELVPI

-230 QKILSQTP
+230 QKILSQTFND
-238 KRQKI
+238 QKI

-254 KQSALV
+254 KQGALV

-283 ADFLPFLKLLDK
+283 ADFLPFLKLLDQ

-315 LVKILENLETSGFDL
+315 LVKILEDLQTIDFNLSG
-330 STSPLL
+330 SALL
-336 DLENLTLALLE
+336 DLENITLPLLE

-367 YHLLKDTLK
+367 YYLLKDALK

-394 FRLDDSSGGKIQ
+394 FRLDDSSGGKIR

-451 PTLLDK
+451 PTLFDK

-464 YYQLFKNSKEIT
+464 YYQLFKNSKEIA

-508 APSLSKDYQEEEIKA
+508 APSPLKDYQEEEIKA

-578 EKDKNPYVLEE
+578 EKDKNPYALEE

-625 RFNTKIKILDLEKS
+625 RFNAKIKILDLEKS
-639 FETIIQGIVFKG
+639 FETTIQGVAFKG

-663 MILLDYK
+663 VILLDYK

-676 LDNMSKTQRGGL
+676 LDNMSKTQREGL
-688 SPIEIAQISTDYQMA
+688 SP

-716 IYAFALKNLGYKEPI
+716 IYAFALKNLGYKGPI

-739 KGELLEEDELIL
+739 KGELLEEEELTL

-769 IDFEKTS
+769 INFEKTL

>member
-1 MNLEKLFLEKTP
+1 MNLEKLFSQKTP

-56 IPNSAR
+56 IPNSVR
-62 LILMIDTIKAIAK
+62 QILMIDTIKAIAK

-146 GLGFYDKIM
+146 ELGFYDKIM

-182 FERQCLLEAAELVPI
+182 FERQCLLEVAELVPI

-230 QKILSQTP
+230 QKILSQTFND
-238 KRQKI
+238 QKI

-254 KQSALV
+254 KQGALV

-283 ADFLPFLKLLDK
+283 ADFLPFLKLLDQ

-330 STSPLL
+330 SASPLL

-367 YHLLKDTLK
+367 YHLLKDTLQ

-394 FRLDDSSGGKIQ
+394 FRLDDSSGGKIR

-476 LSYIESETSKVSNML
+476 LSYVESETSKVSNML
-491 LELNLHIEP
+491 LELDLHIEP

-508 APSLSKDYQEEEIKA
+508 APSPLKDYQEEEIKA

-550 MKRFKESPK
+550 IKRFKESPK

-578 EKDKNPYVLEE
+578 EKEKNPYVLEE

-619 YLKEKE
+619 YTKEKE

-639 FETIIQGIVFKG
+639 FETIIQGVIFKG

-663 MILLDYK
+663 IILLDYK

-676 LDNMSKTQRGGL
+676 LDNMSEKQRKSL
-688 SPIEIAQISTDYQMA
+688 RP

-716 IYAFALKNLGYKEPI
+716 IYAFALKNLGYREPI

-739 KGELLEEDELIL
+739 KGELVEEDELTL

>member
-36 NAMSM
+36 SAMSM

-110 ACIKLNELSSKDIY
+110 ACIKLNELSFKDIY

-146 GLGFYDKIM
+146 ELGFYDKIM

-161 LKEFFEHFS
+161 LKEFFEHFC

-182 FERQCLLEAAELVPI
+182 FERQCLLEVAELVPI

-230 QKILSQTP
+230 QKILSQTFND
-238 KRQKI
+238 QKI

-254 KQSALV
+254 KQGALV

-315 LVKILENLETSGFDL
+315 LVKILEDLQTSDFNLSESA
-330 STSPLL
+330 LL
-336 DLENLTLALLE
+336 DLENITLPLLE

-367 YHLLKDTLK
+367 YHLLKDTLQ

-394 FRLDDSSGGKIQ
+394 FRLDDSSGGKIR

-476 LSYIESETSKVSNML
+476 LSYVETETSKASNML
-491 LELNLHIEP
+491 LELDLHIEP

-508 APSLSKDYQEEEIKA
+508 APSPLKDYQEEEIKA

-559 DESNSAVGSLLHE
+559 DENNSTVGSLLHE
-572 LLKEAY
+572 FLKEAY
-578 EKDKNPYVLEE
+578 EKDKNPYALEE

-625 RFNTKIKILDLEKS
+625 RFKAKIKILDLEKS
-639 FETIIQGIVFKG
+639 FKTTIQGVAFKG
-651 RIDRIDKTADNE
+651 CIDRIDKTADNE
-663 MILLDYK
+663 VILLDYK
-670 FKNDLK
+670 FKSDLK

-703 IEIAQISTDYQMA
+703 I
-716 IYAFALKNLGYKEPI
+716 YAFALKNLGYKDPI

-739 KGELLEEDELIL
+739 KGELLEEDELTL

-776 EAKDCE
+776 EVKDCE

>member
-1 MNLEKLFLEKTP
+1 MNLEKLFLEKNP

-18 STRRLKHFYLE
+18 SNRRLKHFYLE

-36 NAMSM
+36 SAMSM
-41 GSFFEQAFYIPNKKK
+41 GNFFEQAFYIPNKKK
-56 IPNSAR
+56 IPNSVR

-138 DRYIKKLE
+138 DRYVKKLE
-146 GLGFYDKIM
+146 ELGFYDKIM
-155 QEKPAI
+155 QEKPTI

-182 FERQCLLEAAELVPI
+182 FERQCLLEVAELVPI

-230 QKILSQTP
+230 QKILSQTFND
-238 KRQKI
+238 QKI

-254 KQSALV
+254 KQGALV

-315 LVKILENLETSGFDL
+315 LVKILEDLQTSDFNLSG
-330 STSPLL
+330 SALL
-336 DLENLTLALLE
+336 DLENITLPLLE

-367 YHLLKDTLK
+367 YHLLKDTLQ

-394 FRLDDSSGGKIQ
+394 FRLDDSSGGKIR

-476 LSYIESETSKVSNML
+476 LSYIESETSKASNML
-491 LELNLHIEP
+491 LELNLNIAP

-508 APSLSKDYQEEEIKA
+508 APSPLKDYQEEEIKA

-578 EKDKNPYVLEE
+578 EKDKNPYALEE

-625 RFNTKIKILDLEKS
+625 RFNAKIKILDLEKS
-639 FETIIQGIVFKG
+639 FETIIQGVIFKG

-663 MILLDYK
+663 IILLDYK

-676 LDNMSKTQRGGL
+676 LDNMSKT
-688 SPIEIAQISTDYQMA
+688 
-703 IEIAQISTDYQMA
+703 QISTDYQMA
-716 IYAFALKNLGYKEPI
+716 IYAFALKNLGYKDPI

-739 KGELLEEDELIL
+739 KGELVEEDELIL

-769 IDFEKTS
+769 IDFEKTL
-776 EAKDCE
+776 EVKDCE

>member
-62 LILMIDTIKAIAK
+62 QILMIDTINAIAR

-146 GLGFYDKIM
+146 KLGFYDKIM

-238 KRQKI
+238 KHQKI

-310 PYYTE
+310 PYYTD
-315 LVKILENLETSGFDL
+315 LVKILEDLETSGDL
-330 STSPLL
+330 SASPLL

-394 FRLDDSSGGKIQ
+394 FRLDDSSGGKIR

-464 YYQLFKNSKEIT
+464 YYQLFKNSKEIV

-491 LELNLHIEP
+491 LELDLHIEP

-508 APSLSKDYQEEEIKA
+508 APSPLKDYQEEEIKA

-550 MKRFKESPK
+550 IKRFKESPK
-559 DESNSAVGSLLHE
+559 DENNSAVGSLLHE

-578 EKDKNPYVLEE
+578 EKDKNPYALEE
-589 RLIWLLE
+589 RLIQLLE

-610 VALKKIQAF
+610 IALKKIQAF

-625 RFNTKIKILDLEKS
+625 RFNAKITILDLEKS
-639 FETIIQGIVFKG
+639 FETTIQGVAFKG

-663 MILLDYK
+663 IILLDYK
-670 FKNDLK
+670 FKSDLK
-676 LDNMSKTQRGGL
+676 LDNMSKTQREGL

-703 IEIAQISTDYQMA
+703 V
-716 IYAFALKNLGYKEPI
+716 YAFALKNLGYKGPI

-739 KGELLEEDELIL
+739 KGELLEEELTL

-769 IDFEKTS
+769 IDFEKTL

>member
-41 GSFFEQAFYIPNKKK
+41 GNFFEQAFYIPNKKK
-56 IPNSAR
+56 IPKNAR
-62 LILMIDTIKAIAK
+62 QILMIDTIKAIAK
-75 EKKSILEGLLLFENS
+75 KKSILEGLLLFENS

-110 ACIKLNELSSKDIY
+110 ACIKLNELSFKDIY

-138 DRYIKKLE
+138 DRYVKKLE
-146 GLGFYDKIM
+146 KLGFYDKIM

-182 FERQCLLEAAELVPI
+182 FERQCLLEVAELVPI

-254 KQSALV
+254 KQGALV

-315 LVKILENLETSGFDL
+315 LVKILEDLEASGDL
-330 STSPLL
+330 SASPLL
-336 DLENLTLALLE
+336 DLENLTLPLLE

-353 KAPLKEAHSQIMHQ
+353 KAPLKETHSQIMHQ

-394 FRLDDSSGGKIQ
+394 FRLDDSSGGKIR

-464 YYQLFKNSKEIT
+464 YYQLFKNSKEMV

-491 LELNLHIEP
+491 LELNLRIEP

-508 APSLSKDYQEEEIKA
+508 APSPLKDYQEEEIKA
-523 AIPKDFSFSASSL
+523 AIPKDFSFSTSSL

-550 MKRFKESPK
+550 MKSFKESPK
-559 DESNSAVGSLLHE
+559 DESNSAVGSLIHE

-578 EKDKNPYVLEE
+578 EKDKNPYALEE

-603 KERLDTL
+603 KERLDAL

-619 YLKEKE
+619 YKKEQQ

-639 FETIIQGIVFKG
+639 FETAIQGVVFKG
-651 RIDRIDKTADNE
+651 RIDRIDKAADNE
-663 MILLDYK
+663 IILLDYK
-670 FKNDLK
+670 FKSDLK
-676 LDNMSKTQRGGL
+676 LDNMNKTQREGL
-688 SPIEIAQISTDYQMA
+688 SPK
-703 IEIAQISTDYQMA
+703 EIAQISTDYQMA

-739 KGELLEEDELIL
+739 KGELLEEDEPTL
-751 QAKMD
+751 QAKMY

-769 IDFEKTS
+769 VDFEKTL

>member
-62 LILMIDTIKAIAK
+62 QILMIDTINAIAR

-146 GLGFYDKIM
+146 KLGFYDKIM

-230 QKILSQTP
+230 QKILSQTS
-238 KRQKI
+238 KHQKI

-310 PYYTE
+310 PYYTD
-315 LVKILENLETSGFDL
+315 LVKILEDLETSGDL
-330 STSPLL
+330 SASPLL

-394 FRLDDSSGGKIQ
+394 FRLDDSSGGKIR

-464 YYQLFKNSKEIT
+464 YYQLFKNSKEIV

-491 LELNLHIEP
+491 LELDLHIEP

-508 APSLSKDYQEEEIKA
+508 APSPLKDYQEEEIKA

-550 MKRFKESPK
+550 IKRFKESPK
-559 DESNSAVGSLLHE
+559 DENNSAVGSLLHE

-578 EKDKNPYVLEE
+578 EKDKNPYALEE
-589 RLIWLLE
+589 RLIQLLE

-610 VALKKIQAF
+610 IALKKIQAF

-625 RFNTKIKILDLEKS
+625 RFNAKITILDLEKS
-639 FETIIQGIVFKG
+639 FETTIQGVAFKG

-663 MILLDYK
+663 IILLDYK
-670 FKNDLK
+670 FKSDLK
-676 LDNMSKTQRGGL
+676 LDNMSKTQREGL
-688 SPIEIAQISTDYQMA
+688 SP

-716 IYAFALKNLGYKEPI
+716 IYAFALKNLGYKGPI

-739 KGELLEEDELIL
+739 KGELLEEEELTL

-769 IDFEKTS
+769 IDFEKTL

>member
-1 MNLEKLFLEKTP
+1 MNLEKLFLEKSP

-36 NAMSM
+36 SAMSM

-62 LILMIDTIKAIAK
+62 QILMIDTIKAIAK

-182 FERQCLLEAAELVPI
+182 FERQCLLEVAELVPV

-230 QKILSQTP
+230 QKILSQTFND
-238 KRQKI
+238 QKI

-260 LQTIEEYL
+260 LQTTEEYL

-315 LVKILENLETSGFDL
+315 LVKILEDLETSGFDL
-330 STSPLL
+330 SASPLL

-353 KAPLKEAHSQIMHQ
+353 KAPLKEVHSQIMHQ

-394 FRLDDSSGGKIQ
+394 FRLDDSSGGKIR

-436 CDLFLNSALRKSLNL
+436 CDLFLNSALRQSLNL

-476 LSYIESETSKVSNML
+476 LSYVESETSKASNML
-491 LELNLHIEP
+491 LELDLHIEP

-508 APSLSKDYQEEEIKA
+508 APSPLKDYQEEEIKA

-559 DESNSAVGSLLHE
+559 DENNSAVGSLLHE

-578 EKDKNPYVLEE
+578 EKDKNPYALEE

-625 RFNTKIKILDLEKS
+625 RFNAKIKILDLEKS
-639 FETIIQGIVFKG
+639 FETIIQGVVFKG

-663 MILLDYK
+663 IILLDYK

-688 SPIEIAQISTDYQMA
+688 SP

-769 IDFEKTS
+769 IDFEKTL
-776 EAKDCE
+776 EVKDCE

>member
-1 MNLEKLFLEKTP
+1 MNLEKLFLEKNP

-29 QGEGFLP
+29 QGEGFLS

-161 LKEFFEHFS
+161 LKEFFDHFS

-182 FERQCLLEAAELVPI
+182 FERQCLLEVAKLVPI

-230 QKILSQTP
+230 QKILSQTFND
-238 KRQKI
+238 QKI
-243 EPKLYANSSYL
+243 EPKLYANSNYL
-254 KQSALV
+254 KQGTLV

-315 LVKILENLETSGFDL
+315 LVKISEDLQTSGFDL
-330 STSPLL
+330 SASPLL

-353 KAPLKEAHSQIMHQ
+353 KTPLKEVHSQIMHQ

-394 FRLDDSSGGKIQ
+394 FRLDDSSGGKIR

-464 YYQLFKNSKEIT
+464 YYQLFKNSKEMV
-476 LSYIESETSKVSNML
+476 LSYIESETSKASNML
-491 LELNLHIEP
+491 LELDLHIEP

-508 APSLSKDYQEEEIKA
+508 APSPLKDYQEEEIKA
-523 AIPKDFSFSASSL
+523 TIPKDFSFSASSL

-550 MKRFKESPK
+550 IKRFKESPK
-559 DESNSAVGSLLHE
+559 DESNSTVGSLLHE

-578 EKDKNPYVLEE
+578 EKDKNPYALEE
-589 RLIWLLE
+589 RLIQLLE

-603 KERLDTL
+603 KERLDAL

-625 RFNTKIKILDLEKS
+625 RFKAKIKILDLEKS
-639 FETIIQGIVFKG
+639 FETIIQGVIFKG

-663 MILLDYK
+663 IILLDYK
-670 FKNDLK
+670 FKSDLR
-676 LDNMSKTQRGGL
+676 LDNMNKTQREGL
-688 SPIEIAQISTDYQMA
+688 SPTEIAQISA
-703 IEIAQISTDYQMA
+703 DYQMA
-716 IYAFALKNLGYKEPI
+716 IYAFALKNLGYKGPI
-731 KAFFYDLR
+731 KAFFYNLR
-739 KGELLEEDELIL
+739 KGELLEENELTL

-756 HLEFSLIP
+756 YLEFSLIP

-769 IDFEKTS
+769 IDFEKTL

>member
-1 MNLEKLFLEKTP
+1 MNLEKLFLEKSS

-41 GSFFEQAFYIPNKKK
+41 GSFFEQAFYIPNQKK
-56 IPNSAR
+56 IPKSAR
-62 LILMIDTIKAIAK
+62 QILMIDTIKAIAK
-75 EKKSILEGLLLFENS
+75 EKKSALEGLLLFENS

-110 ACIKLNELSSKDIY
+110 ACIKLNELSFKDIY

-138 DRYIKKLE
+138 DRYVKKLE
-146 GLGFYDKIM
+146 ELGFYDKIM
-155 QEKPAI
+155 QKKPTI

-182 FERQCLLEAAELVPI
+182 FERQCLLEVAELVPI
-197 TLHLSCDK
+197 TLYLSCDK

-230 QKILSQTP
+230 QKILSQTFND
-238 KRQKI
+238 QKI

-254 KQSALV
+254 KQGALV

-283 ADFLPFLKLLDK
+283 ADFLPFLKLLDR

-315 LVKILENLETSGFDL
+315 LVKILEVLETSDCNL
-330 STSPLL
+330 SGSALL
-336 DLENLTLALLE
+336 DLESLTLPLLE

-394 FRLDDSSGGKIQ
+394 FRLDDSSGGKIR

-412 TRGMQFDKIVIVDF
+412 TRGMQFDKVVIADF

-476 LSYIESETSKVSNML
+476 LSYIESETSKASNML

-508 APSLSKDYQEEEIKA
+508 ETSPIKEYQEEEIKA

-550 MKRFKESPK
+550 MKRFKETPK
-559 DESNSAVGSLLHE
+559 DESNSAVGSLIHE

-578 EKDKNPYVLEE
+578 EKDKTPHALEE

-596 TRENITP
+596 TRENVTP

-619 YLKEKE
+619 YKKERE
-625 RFNTKIKILDLEKS
+625 RFNAEITILDLEKS
-639 FETIIQGIVFKG
+639 FETIIQGVAFKG
-651 RIDRIDKTADNE
+651 RIDRIDKDANNE
-663 MILLDYK
+663 IVLLDYK
-670 FKNDLK
+670 FKSDLK
-676 LDNMSKTQRGGL
+676 LDNMSEKQRKSL

-703 IEIAQISTDYQMA
+703 I
-716 IYAFALKNLGYKEPI
+716 YARALKNLGYKDPI

-769 IDFEKTS
+769 IDFEKTL
-776 EAKDCE
+776 EVKDCE

>member
-36 NAMSM
+36 SAMSM

-75 EKKSILEGLLLFENS
+75 EKKSVLEGLLLFENS

-146 GLGFYDKIM
+146 ELGFYDKIM

-182 FERQCLLEAAELVPI
+182 FERQCLLEVAELVPI

-230 QKILSQTP
+230 QKILSQTFND
-238 KRQKI
+238 RKI

-283 ADFLPFLKLLDK
+283 ADFLPFLKLLDQ

-315 LVKILENLETSGFDL
+315 LVKILEDLQTSDCNLSG
-330 STSPLL
+330 SALL
-336 DLENLTLALLE
+336 DLENIMLPLLE

-394 FRLDDSSGGKIQ
+394 FRLDDSSGGKIR

-464 YYQLFKNSKEIT
+464 YYQLFKNSKEVV
-476 LSYIESETSKVSNML
+476 LSYIESETSKASNML

-508 APSLSKDYQEEEIKA
+508 APSPLKDYQEEEIKA

-559 DESNSAVGSLLHE
+559 DENNSAVGSLLHE

-578 EKDKNPYVLEE
+578 EKDKNPYALEE

-603 KERLDTL
+603 KERLDAL

-619 YLKEKE
+619 YKKEQQ

-639 FETIIQGIVFKG
+639 FETIIQGVVFKG

-663 MILLDYK
+663 IILLDYK
-670 FKNDLK
+670 FKSDLK

-703 IEIAQISTDYQMA
+703 I
-716 IYAFALKNLGYKEPI
+716 YAFALKNLGYREPI
-731 KAFFYDLR
+731 KALFYDLR
-739 KGELLEEDELIL
+739 KGELLEEDELTL

-769 IDFEKTS
+769 IDFEKTL
-776 EAKDCE
+776 EVKDCE

>member
-1 MNLEKLFLEKTP
+1 MNLEKLFLEKSP

-36 NAMSM
+36 SVMSM

-56 IPNSAR
+56 IPNNAR
-62 LILMIDTIKAIAK
+62 QILMIDTIKAIAK

-110 ACIKLNELSSKDIY
+110 ACIKLNELSFKDIY

-138 DRYIKKLE
+138 DRYVKKLE
-146 GLGFYDKIM
+146 ELGFYDKIM
-155 QEKPAI
+155 QKKPTI

-182 FERQCLLEAAELVPI
+182 FERQCLLEVAELVPI

-230 QKILSQTP
+230 QKILSQTFND
-238 KRQKI
+238 QKI

-315 LVKILENLETSGFDL
+315 LVKILEDLQTSDLNLSG
-330 STSPLL
+330 SALL
-336 DLENLTLALLE
+336 DLENLTLPLLE

-394 FRLDDSSGGKIQ
+394 FRLDDSSGGKIR

-412 TRGMQFDKIVIVDF
+412 TRGMQFDKIVVADF
-426 NETCVPSLKD
+426 NETCVPNLKD

-464 YYQLFKNSKEIT
+464 YYQLFKNSKEVV
-476 LSYIESETSKVSNML
+476 LSYIESETLKASSML
-491 LELNLHIEP
+491 LELDLHTEP

-508 APSLSKDYQEEEIKA
+508 ETSPIKDYQEEEIKA

-550 MKRFKESPK
+550 IKRFKETPK
-559 DESNSAVGSLLHE
+559 DESNSTVGSLLHE

-578 EKDKNPYVLEE
+578 EKDKTPHALEE

-596 TRENITP
+596 TRENVTP

-619 YLKEKE
+619 YKKERE
-625 RFNTKIKILDLEKS
+625 RFNAKITILDLEKS
-639 FETIIQGIVFKG
+639 FETIIQGVAFKG
-651 RIDRIDKTADNE
+651 RIDRIDKNANNE
-663 MILLDYK
+663 IILLDYK
-670 FKNDLK
+670 FKSDLK

-703 IEIAQISTDYQMA
+703 I
-716 IYAFALKNLGYKEPI
+716 YARALKNLGYKDPI

-769 IDFEKTS
+769 IDFEKTL
-776 EAKDCE
+776 EVKDCE